1 MSARVGPARCVQLAE
16 IGTGDSGCRRDQ
28 RKVGS
33 VVSAAGSRPVG
44 SAGITVPGADRLVWY
59 FMRLSGALLIV
70 LAGGHIVITHYLNV
84 PSETTFSFV
93 TNRWSNPYWRTFD
106 WLLLMTA
113 LWHGVLGLRY
123 SIQDYL
129 RSPMARTIAQ
139 GLMWI
144 LGLVF
149 LALGTVTVF
158 AFDAAAAAANS
169 GPLAD
174 AMWIAESIGLSL
186 YGFAVVTYVS
196 IVLLVIWG
204 LRSVLQGRAPIYSG
218 CTGQYAWALHRATGI
233 GILFFLLVHIIDIS
247 LIGLGKAVYDAS
259 VEFYARPVLVPMEV
273 LLVGAVVYHT
283 LNGIRIMT
291 IDFTK
296 SGYRQERVSFAV
308 VMILTILLTLPSA
321 WIIFR
326 AEF

>member
-1 MSARVGPARCVQLAE
+1 M
-16 IGTGDSGCRRDQ
+16 GTGGSGSCRDE
-28 RKVGS
+28 RKVS
-33 VVSAAGSRPVG
+33 LVASAAGSRPVG
-44 SAGITVPGADRLVWY
+44 GAGITVPGADRLIWY
-59 FMRLSGALLIV
+59 FMRLSGAILIV
-70 LAGGHIVITHYLNV
+70 LAGGHILITHYLNV

-93 TNRWSNPYWRTFD
+93 TARWANPYWRTFD
-106 WLLLMTA
+106 WLLLMAA

-129 RSPMARTIAQ
+129 RLPMARTVAQ

-144 LGLVF
+144 IGFVF
-149 LALGTVTVF
+149 LALGTVSVF
-158 AFDAAAAAANS
+158 AFDAEAAAANS

-174 AMWIAESIGLSL
+174 ALWIAETIGVSL
-186 YGFAVVTYVS
+186 YVFAVVTYVS
-196 IVLLVIWG
+196 IALLAVWG
-204 LRSVLQGRAPIYSG
+204 LRSLFHRRAPIYSG
-218 CTGQYAWALHRATGI
+218 GTGQYAWALHRASGI

-247 LIGLGKAVYDAS
+247 LIGLGSAIYDAS
-259 VEFYARPVLVPMEV
+259 VEFYARPVLLPMEV

-296 SGYRQERVSFAV
+296 TGYRQERTSFAI
-308 VMILTILLTLPSA
+308 VMILTIILTLPSA

-326 AEF
+326 AEL

>member
-1 MSARVGPARCVQLAE
+1 
-16 IGTGDSGCRRDQ
+16 
-28 RKVGS
+28 
-33 VVSAAGSRPVG
+33 
-44 SAGITVPGADRLVWY
+44 
-59 FMRLSGALLIV
+59 MRLSGALLII

-84 PSETTFSFV
+84 PSETTFAFV
-93 TNRWSNPYWRTFD
+93 TDRWSNPYWRTFD
-106 WLLLMTA
+106 WLLLMAA

-129 RSPMARTIAQ
+129 RSPMARTVAQ

-144 LGLVF
+144 LGSVF

-158 AFDAAAAAANS
+158 AFDPAAAAANS

-174 AMWIAESIGLSL
+174 AMWIAETIGLSL
-186 YGFAVVTYVS
+186 YVFAVVTYVS
-196 IVLLVIWG
+196 IALLLVWAF
-204 LRSVLQGRAPIYSG
+204 RSLLLGRAPIYSG
-218 CTGQYAWALHRATGI
+218 GTGQYAWALHRATGI

-247 LIGLGKAVYDAS
+247 LIGLGRAIYDAS
-259 VEFYARPVLVPMEV
+259 VEFYARPVLIPMEI

-291 IDFTK
+291 IDFTT
-296 SGYRQERVSFAV
+296 SGYRQERMSFAI

-321 WIIFR
+321 WIILHT
-326 AEF
+326 EL

>member
-1 MSARVGPARCVQLAE
+1 LAE
-16 IGTGDSGCRRDQ
+16 VGTGDSGCRRDHG
-28 RKVGS
+28 KGGS
-33 VVSAAGSRPVG
+33 VASAAGSRPVG
-44 SAGITVPGADRLVWY
+44 SAGITVPGADRLIWY

-70 LAGGHIVITHYLNV
+70 LAGGHILITHYLNV
-84 PSETTFSFV
+84 PSETTFAFV
-93 TNRWSNPYWRTFD
+93 TDRWSNPYWRTFD
-106 WLLLMTA
+106 WLLLMAA

-129 RSPMARTIAQ
+129 RSPMARTVAQ

-174 AMWIAESIGLSL
+174 AMWIAEVIGLSL
-186 YGFAVVTYVS
+186 FVFAVVTYVS
-196 IVLLVIWG
+196 IALLVIWA
-204 LRSVLQGRAPIYSG
+204 LRSLLERRAPIYSG
-218 CTGQYAWALHRATGI
+218 GTGQYAWVLHRATGI

-247 LIGLGKAVYDAS
+247 LIGLGSANNDAS
-259 VEFYARPVLVPMEV
+259 VEYYARPVLLPMEI

-291 IDFTK
+291 IDFTR
-296 SGYRQERVSFAV
+296 SGYRQERVSFAI
-308 VMILTILLTLPSA
+308 VMILTVLLTLPSA

-326 AEF
+326 AEL

>member
-1 MSARVGPARCVQLAE
+1 MA
-16 IGTGDSGCRRDQ
+16 
-28 RKVGS
+28 
-33 VVSAAGSRPVG
+33 
-44 SAGITVPGADRLVWY
+44 
-59 FMRLSGALLIV
+59 
-70 LAGGHIVITHYLNV
+70 
-84 PSETTFSFV
+84 
-93 TNRWSNPYWRTFD
+93 
-106 WLLLMTA
+106 A
-113 LWHGVLGLRY
+113 LWHGILGLRY

-129 RSPMARTIAQ
+129 RSPMARTVAQ

-144 LGLVF
+144 LGVVF

-174 AMWIAESIGLSL
+174 AMWIADVIGLSL
-186 YGFAVVTYVS
+186 FVFAVVTYVS
-196 IVLLVIWG
+196 IALLVIWA
-204 LRSVLQGRAPIYSG
+204 LRSLLERRAPMYSG
-218 CTGQYAWALHRATGI
+218 GTGQYAWVLHRATGI

-247 LIGLGKAVYDAS
+247 LIGLGSAIYDAS
-259 VEFYARPVLVPMEV
+259 VEYYARPVLLPMEI

-296 SGYRQERVSFAV
+296 SGYRQERVSFAI
-308 VMILTILLTLPSA
+308 VMILTVLLTLPSA

-326 AEF
+326 AEL